1 MADIKLPVAVLAAL
15 ILSGSAS
22 LAHAQSAPRAAAAF
36 SDAAS
41 TAREAYTLNNS
52 QQPKVLELDGKSHW
66 GLKLELQQ
74 PVTREMNIK
83 DVEAGAF
90 YKVTPSI
97 RVGGAV
103 GLTDAKPAAPEATSP
118 VTPRVRLGASY
129 KF

>member
-1 MADIKLPVAVLAAL
+1 MNYRLSLAVLSAL
-15 ILSGSAS
+15 VLSGTAG
-22 LAHAQSAPRAAAAF
+22 LAHAQSAPAPRGGAALADPK
-36 SDAAS
+36 SVDS
-41 TAREAYTLNNS
+41 YQLNQS

-74 PVTREMNIK
+74 PVTRDIQLK
-83 DVEAGAF
+83 DIEAGAN

-103 GLTDAKPAAPEATSP
+103 GVTDAKPATPTPNGP
-118 VTPRVRLGASY
+118 VTPRAKIGASL